1 LPFDPA
7 IAENLFVAI
16 STDTGSFQYP
26 NTTARTFE
34 IAAELVR
41 AGVDIGRTSQLIYE
55 NYPRR
60 RVELLR
66 ELLKTMRF
74 DEKGRVASFSL
85 SLATAKQLAI
95 LPEDNEGLIDHLRAI
110 QGVIVAIFF
119 EELADGKVRVSMRSK
134 NEKVNVCAIC
144 EQFGGG
150 GHVLAA
156 GARVR
161 GALAEVEKKLLEA
174 VRDVLGRNP

>member
-1 LPFDPA
+1 M
-7 IAENLFVAI
+7 
-16 STDTGSFQYP
+16 
-26 NTTARTFE
+26 
-34 IAAELVR
+34 
-41 AGVDIGRTSQLIYE
+41 
-55 NYPRR
+55 
-60 RVELLR
+60 R
-66 ELLKTMRF
+66 ELLQTMRF

-85 SLATAKQLAI
+85 SLATAKQLAV

-161 GALAEVEKKLLEA
+161 GTLAEVEKKLLEA